1 MRGRKEIVSES
12 RNGRQGDAQSRWMSK
27 FGGWRS
33 PGAAKKMKKEEETH
47 AGRFCGSVFFRFAA
61 GEFCNSPV
69 KWKGLIPWEANRL

>member
-1 MRGRKEIVSES
+1 MELDSFFSSQQKNKIRI
-12 RNGRQGDAQSRWMSK
+12 
-27 FGGWRS
+27 GG
-33 PGAAKKMKKEEETH
+33 KETH